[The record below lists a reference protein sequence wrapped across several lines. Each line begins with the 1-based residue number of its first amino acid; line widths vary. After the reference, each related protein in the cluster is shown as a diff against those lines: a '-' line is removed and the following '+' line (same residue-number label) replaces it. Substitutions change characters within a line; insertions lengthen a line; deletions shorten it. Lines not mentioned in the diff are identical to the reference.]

1 MSYAFF
7 FLAALAAGLTWA
19 AVFVAA
25 AARVQQG
32 WQTRLLVAA
41 GVLLPL
47 VALLPWVGIT
57 GFLAFGVGGPRL
69 EPNWFPH
76 VFTVWVATV
85 VGSIWITLAGL
96 RSGRLADGP
105 RGRTWPLGKLA
116 VAFVASKLAA
126 AGVLMALDQSV
137 VAQANFL
144 RIEAA
149 QLIENN
155 LPPQVSDAEN
165 AAPLYIQASA
175 NLDSDTDFD
184 AVERLLADDEP
195 GLLDRPEV
203 GAALARHADTLA
215 LLEQAAARDVC
226 RFTRDWTRPSF
237 AMLLPEIQAMRRSAR
252 LIALAARYDAANGDA
267 AAGLAKVEM
276 IAAFAQ
282 HAASEPLLITMLVGL
297 ALDAMADETL
307 MHVLPAVTEAD
318 DEALANLRL
327 PTVRDTM
334 PRAFFGEEA
343 FGLSTFADVIDGSD
357 DAIGLLLDAG
367 SGQNLGPVLVGKHS
381 PVGMLFRVFL
391 IPSDLAGYR
400 RFLHTY
406 QQQAAGGRSYA
417 ALQSTYE
424 TLDTELRESSPGI
437 LFGLVLPSLN
447 SVLEAGFREEARHA
461 ARDILI
467 AATRQR
473 LATGTL
479 PESLEAIDAHWLP
492 LPPGDPFTG
501 ERLTDREPLRV
512 RFDEQGLTVWS
523 VGPNGEDD
531 GGPAHDDPDT
541 PRDRNNDDVGLTL
554 PLATSGG

>member
-25 AARVQQG
+25 AARVQHG

-47 VALLPWVGIT
+47 VAWLPWVGIT
-57 GFLAFGVGGPRL
+57 GFLALGLGGPRL
-69 EPNWFPH
+69 EPNWFPQ
-76 VFTVWVATV
+76 VLTVWVATV

-96 RSGRLADGP
+96 RSGRLADES

-126 AGVLMALDQSV
+126 AGVLTALDHSV
-137 VAQANFL
+137 VSQARFL

-149 QLIENN
+149 QLIDNN

-175 NLDSDTDFD
+175 NLDSDAEFG
-184 AVERLLADDEP
+184 AVEQLQADDEP
-195 GLLDRPEV
+195 GLFDRPEV
-203 GAALARHADTLA
+203 TAALARHTETVA
-215 LLEQAAARDVC
+215 LLEQAATRDVC

-237 AMLLPEIQAMRRSAR
+237 ALLLPEIQAMRRSAR
-252 LIALAARYDAANGDA
+252 LVALAARRDAANGDA
-267 AAGLAKVEM
+267 SAGLAKVEM

-307 MHVLPAVTEAD
+307 MQVLPAITEAD
-318 DEALANLRL
+318 ADALAHLEL
-327 PTVRDTM
+327 PTVRTAM

-343 FGLSTFADVIDGSD
+343 FGLSAFADVIDGEG
-357 DAIGLLLDAG
+357 DAIGLLQDD
-367 SGQNLGPVLVGKHS
+367 LGPVLIGRHS

-406 QQQAAGGRSYA
+406 QQQAASGRSYA
-417 ALQSTYE
+417 ALRSTSE
-424 TLDTELRESSPGI
+424 TLDTELRESPPGI
-437 LFGLVLPSLN
+437 LSALVLPALN

-473 LATGTL
+473 LATGRL
-479 PESLEAIDAHWLP
+479 PESLEAIDARWLP

-501 ERLTDREPLRV
+501 ERLTDREPLHV
-512 RFDEQGLTVWS
+512 RFDAQGLTVWS
-523 VGPNGEDD
+523 VGPNGTDD
-531 GGPAHDDPDT
+531 GGPKPRSPDA
-541 PRDRNNDDVGLTL
+541 PRDPNNDDIGLTL
-554 PLATSGG
+554 PIPSNAP

>member
-1 MSYAFF
+1 
-7 FLAALAAGLTWA
+7 
-19 AVFVAA
+19 
-25 AARVQQG
+25 
-32 WQTRLLVAA
+32 
-41 GVLLPL
+41 
-47 VALLPWVGIT
+47 
-57 GFLAFGVGGPRL
+57 
-69 EPNWFPH
+69 
-76 VFTVWVATV
+76 VATV
-85 VGSIWITLAGL
+85 VGSIWLAVAGL

-105 RGRTWPLGKLA
+105 RGQTWPLGKLA

-126 AGVLMALDQSV
+126 AGVLMALDHSV
-137 VAQANFL
+137 VSQARFL
-144 RIEAA
+144 RLEAA
-149 QLIENN
+149 QLMENN
-155 LPPQVSDAEN
+155 LPPRVSDAEN
-165 AAPLYIQASA
+165 AAPLYIEATA
-175 NLDSDTDFD
+175 NLDSD
-184 AVERLLADDEP
+184 AVFGAAEQLLADDEP

-203 GAALARHADTLA
+203 TAALARHTETVA

-237 AMLLPEIQAMRRSAR
+237 ALLLPEIHAMRRSAR
-252 LIALAARYDAANGDA
+252 LVALAARYDAANGDA

-307 MHVLPAVTEAD
+307 MQVLPAVTEAD
-318 DEALANLRL
+318 ADALASLEL
-327 PTVRDTM
+327 PTVRTAM

-343 FGLSTFADVIDGSD
+343 FGLSTFADVIDGEG
-357 DAIGLLLDAG
+357 DAIGLLQDVG
-367 SGQNLGPVLVGKHS
+367 SGQNLGPVLIGKHS

-417 ALQSTYE
+417 ALRSTSE
-424 TLDTELRESSPGI
+424 TLDTELRESPPGI
-437 LFGLVLPSLN
+437 LSGLVLPALN

-461 ARDILI
+461 ARDVLI

-473 LATGTL
+473 VATGTL
-479 PESLEAIDAHWLP
+479 PESLEAIDARWLP

-523 VGPNGEDD
+523 VGPNGNDD
-531 GGPAHDDPDT
+531 GGPAPDDPDT
-541 PRDRNNDDVGLTL
+541 PRDRNNDDIGLTL
-554 PLATSGG
+554 PLPSDAP

>member
-25 AARVQQG
+25 AARVRHG
-32 WQTRLLVAA
+32 WQIRLLVSA

-47 VALLPWVGIT
+47 VAWLPWVGIS

-69 EPNWFPH
+69 EANWFPQ

-126 AGVLMALDQSV
+126 AGVLMALDQAV
-137 VAQANFL
+137 VAEARFL
-144 RIEAA
+144 RIEVA

-165 AAPLYIQASA
+165 AAALYIQASA
-175 NLDSDTDFD
+175 NLDSDADFG
-184 AVERLLADDEP
+184 AAEQLLADDEP

-203 GAALARHADTLA
+203 AAALTRHADTLA
-215 LLEQAAARDVC
+215 LLEQAAARDIC

-237 AMLLPEIQAMRRSAR
+237 ALLLPEIQAMRRSAR
-252 LIALAARYDAANGDA
+252 LVALAARHDAANGDA
-267 AAGLAKVEM
+267 AAGLAKVDM

-297 ALDAMADETL
+297 ALDALADETL

-318 DEALANLRL
+318 ADALAHLEL
-327 PTVRDTM
+327 PTVPTAM
-334 PRAFFGEEA
+334 ARAFFGEEA
-343 FGLSTFADVIDGSD
+343 FGLAAFADVIDGGG
-357 DAIGLLLDAG
+357 DAIGLLQESG
-367 SGQNLGPVLVGKHS
+367 SGQALAPILVGKHS

-406 QQQAAGGRSYA
+406 QQQAASGRSYA
-417 ALQSTYE
+417 ALRSTSE
-424 TLDTELRESSPGI
+424 RLDTELSESPPGI
-437 LFGLVLPSLN
+437 LSALVLPALN
-447 SVLEAGFREEARHA
+447 SVLEAGFRAEARHA

-473 LATGTL
+473 LATGAL

-501 ERLTDREPLRV
+501 ERLTDRDPLRV

-523 VGPNGEDD
+523 VGPNGKDD
-531 GGPAHDDPDT
+531 GGPAPDDPDS
-541 PRDRNNDDVGLTL
+541 PRDRNNDDIGLTL
-554 PLATSGG
+554 PPSGEH